1 MKFISI
7 VNQKGGTGKTTTVT
21 SLGSVLAQQGK
32 KVLLIDL
39 DPQGNLSY
47 SLGKNEFNHTIGDVI
62 MGDVDFSQSII
73 HVEEEGLD
81 IIPSSI
87 DLANIEISLAQ
98 VEDRELQLKEAL
110 KGLDNYDYVL
120 IDCPPSFSLL
130 TVNSLTL
137 SDEVIIPLQMTA
149 LSLQGLELIYAT
161 IEKVKESLNPK
172 LNVLGILPVMIDKR
186 RKLSTEV
193 QTYIEENF
201 DVKLFESGI
210 RNNVKAAEAPSFG
223 LSVINYS
230 PNSNSALDYQAF
242 GKEFLSTMKPKRLK

>member
-21 SLGSVLAQQGK
+21 SLGVVLAQHGK
-32 KVLLIDL
+32 KILLIDL

-47 SLGKNEFNHTIGDVI
+47 SFGINEFKCSIGDVI
-62 MGDVDFSQSII
+62 MGDAEVNQSII
-73 HVEEEGLD
+73 PVEEEGID

-87 DLANIEISLAQ
+87 DLANTEISLAQ
-98 VEDRELQLKEAL
+98 IEGREFQLKKAL

-149 LSLQGLELIYAT
+149 LSLQGLELIYST
-161 IEKVKESLNPK
+161 IEKVKDNLNPK
-172 LNVLGILPVMIDKR
+172 LNVLGILSVMIDKR

-193 QTYIEENF
+193 QAYIKENF
-201 DVKLFESGI
+201 DIKLFESGI

-223 LSVINYS
+223 LSVISYS

-242 GKEFLSTMKPKRLK
+242 GKEFLSIMK

>member
-120 IDCPPSFSLL
+120 IDCPPFSLL

-242 GKEFLSTMKPKRLK
+242 GKEFLSIMKPTRLK